1 MAHGAS
7 DRFSAQAQP
16 DDQSSEPG
24 ETSKVDGAAGLSRR
38 DFLQQGTSAAGAAAL
53 ATIPRPA
60 AAAPAAAASPAAPA
74 PAQILGPG
82 AIPVTLLVNGKEQ
95 KLQVEPRDTL
105 VDVLR
110 GKLGLTG
117 TKVGCDR
124 GACGAC
130 TVWIDGAP
138 TPSCMTLALDV
149 AGVGGGAAGGR
160 PGGAKPPAI
169 TTIEGLARGAALH
182 PLQQA
187 FIDHDALQCGFCTPG
202 MVMSCAALVERQR
215 TAGGLASLDE
225 PAVRE
230 AIAGNLCRCG
240 SYPNVIAATL
250 AFAHGAPGAG
260 KAGGPGGS
268 K

>member
-1 MAHGAS
+1 MAHRAS

-16 DDQSSEPG
+16 DAPSGEPG

-38 DFLQQGTSAAGAAAL
+38 DFLQQGTSVAGAAAL
-53 ATIPRPA
+53 ATMPRPA
-60 AAAPAAAASPAAPA
+60 AAAPPATPAAAAAATV
-74 PAQILGPG
+74 LGPG
-82 AIPVTLLVNGKEQ
+82 PVPATLLVNGKEQ
-95 KLQVEPRDTL
+95 KVQLEPRDTL

-130 TVWIDGAP
+130 TVWVDGAP

-149 AGVGGGAAGGR
+149 AAVGSGAAGGR
-160 PGGAKPPAI
+160 AAGGKPPAI
-169 TTIEGLARGAALH
+169 TTIEGLARGSALH

-215 TAGGLASLDE
+215 LAGGLATLDE
-225 PAVRE
+225 PLVRE

-250 AFAHGAPGAG
+250 AFAHGSGAG
-260 KAGGPGGS
+260 KAGGSQGGS